1 MLGCF
6 TLPNE
11 TNNRKAGFY
20 NICEENKIAVKVL
33 DMPEPISNLEEQLLA
48 FFFRIILKL
57 IAFLP
62 SMISWLWM

>member
-1 MLGCF
+1 MLGVF
-6 TLPNE
+6 HLTPNE

-48 FFFRIILKL
+48 FFRIILKL